1 VIGSGGIGMGGY
13 GALAS
18 LDNLTGKPVAM
29 PKNPDEGLKRVASEF
44 EAIFIGELMRT
55 MRDSVLDGG
64 IMGKSRAYKIYR
76 EMHDEAMAREMAATG
91 ELGIGNMIYQELKQ
105 GLKA

>member
-1 VIGSGGIGMGGY
+1 MIQATGGLGGF

-18 LDNLTGKPVAM
+18 LSGTTGGSDALPR
-29 PKNPDEGLKRVASEF
+29 NQDEGLKRVASEF

-55 MRDSVLDGG
+55 MRDSSLNGG
-64 IMGKSRAYKIYR
+64 LLGNSRAYKMYQ
-76 EMHDEAMAREMAATG
+76 EMHDTAMAQGMATTG
-91 ELGIGNMIYQELKQ
+91 EIGIGKMIYQELKQ